1 MLFGGFATC
10 IPCCKKASKPP
21 VGSKTASP
29 WHPGKPE
36 RRAAPK
42 CVCVCMC
49 SITQRLP
56 YHANRSCGQ
65 NRKLFSLSDP
75 HGKSRFSTTRPSKGP
90 NPGSTNFAH
99 GTKLS
104 SGLLG
109 PLFTSIVIQAMGLS
123 SPIHIAVNMIGRHVR
138 WNSSEILAQMD
149 WK

>member
-1 MLFGGFATC
+1 MHPLLQESLE
-10 IPCCKKASKPP
+10 ASCRKQNSIAVAPRETRAQSS
-21 VGSKTASP
+21 SKV
-29 WHPGKPE
+29 
-36 RRAAPK
+36 
-42 CVCVCMC
+42 CVFVCMC

-138 WNSSEILAQMD
+138 WHNSEILAQMD